1 MDNDFPVGRMTRH
14 WIEQR
19 RAPSPRGGAFP
30 PTGAGELL
38 NRASA
43 LAGIGAWECDLP
55 TETLNWTSGVFDLF
69 GIPRGSKID
78 RRDIVGMYCEESREA
93 MEWLRTEA
101 IVRHRGFTL
110 DAEIL
115 RMDGERRW
123 MRLTADVICH
133 DGQPT
138 QLYGLKQDI
147 TEERARWEAMR
158 KVAEQDALTGLANR
172 GVFHTRFLD
181 APRSVPLLS
190 PLGALVLIDAAGL
203 KQINATHGHAAGDAC
218 LEAIATR
225 LSAGFGDALLI
236 ARIEGA
242 RFAVLA
248 SAQRPITDLEQ
259 RIDRLLRQLAAPIFW
274 RGQLLALNPS
284 AGIAMADS
292 PFAYDADAMFDAA
305 DAALLTVRQADA
317 AVPGGSASTARFH
330 VA

>member
-1 MDNDFPVGRMTRH
+1 M
-14 WIEQR
+14 
-19 RAPSPRGGAFP
+19 P

-38 NRASA
+38 DRASA

-55 TETLNWTSGVFDLF
+55 TEKLNWTAGVFDLF
-69 GIPRGSKID
+69 GIPQGSQID
-78 RRDIVGMYCEESREA
+78 RRDIVGMYCDESREA
-93 MEWLRTEA
+93 MEWLRAEA
-101 IVRHRGFTL
+101 IARHRGFTL

-115 RMDGERRW
+115 RMNGDRRW
-123 MRLTADVICH
+123 MRLTADIVCR
-133 DGQPT
+133 DGRPA

-158 KVAEQDALTGLANR
+158 KCAEQDALTGLANR
-172 GVFHTRFLD
+172 GVFHGRFLD
-181 APRSVPLLS
+181 APHTAPALS

-248 SAQRPITDLEQ
+248 SAQRPITGLEQ

-274 RGQLLALNPS
+274 RGQLLALAPS
-284 AGIAMADS
+284 AGIALADS
-292 PFAYDADAMFDAA
+292 PFAYDAEAMFHAA
-305 DAALLTVRQADA
+305 DAALLTARQADA
-317 AVPGGSASTARFH
+317 ATSGGSASTTRFH
-330 VA
+330 IA